1 MLQIE
6 KAALRR
12 VVLRSVQDMAPEERS
27 RRSALVVEQLVA
39 EPSWSDSSLVL
50 GFLPFREEVAIT
62 PLLEDVIASG
72 RSLWLPRV
80 QGEELVFHRVSGV
93 RRGFAMH
100 RYGMQ
105 EPTEDLP
112 RLDAGAVSGRVFVIA
127 PGVAFDRNG
136 NRLGRGKGYY
146 DRFLRGL
153 RRVAPY
159 PVDVVA
165 VCFSE
170 QLVAAVPRGPEDE
183 AVDAVATDR
192 ELVRV
197 RHA

>member
-1 MLQIE
+1 MLRSD

-12 VVLRSVQDMAPEERS
+12 VVLRAVRDIAPEERS
-27 RRSALVVEQLVA
+27 RRSADVVERLVA

-50 GFLPFREEVAIT
+50 GFLPFPEEVGIT
-62 PLLEDVIASG
+62 PLLEEVLASG

-93 RRGFAMH
+93 GRGFVLH
-100 RYGMQ
+100 HYGMQ
-105 EPTEDLP
+105 EPAADLP
-112 RLDAGAVSGRVFVIA
+112 QLEAGAAAGHIFVIA
-127 PGVAFDRNG
+127 PGVAFDRHG
-136 NRLGRGKGYY
+136 NRLGRGKGFY
-146 DRFLRGL
+146 DRFLREL
-153 RRVAPY
+153 RRVAPH

-170 QLVAAVPRGPEDE
+170 QLVSSVPRGPEDE

-197 RHA
+197 RHP